1 MRQLT
6 YDASFNSII
15 EEPFNKTSDEDILK
29 FVTEFRE
36 NIPSNILKFIENVS
50 NSRYFKEEKSGNKY
64 CTKCFSKLDKNNY
77 CKKCKISYYK
87 DKNINQEYLP
97 IWFDFDSET
106 FLDNLRDYEE
116 TSYYYVFQTLDN
128 EVLLFKIEEDIYFD
142 NPNTIKPQKTR
153 HLEVKKVF
161 HIFKD
166 YVKELIENNYV
177 SFKKIDK
184 AIKDKKEHI
193 YYNYEI
199 IEQSYFTTLY
209 LENLNELKTTIYK
222 YSNIFEIGNI
232 YNEIG
237 PTFINLVYLPLHIK
251 NFEYL
256 VKKKLYY
263 LAIDRSFLLEYD
275 KDCKNILSNNDN
287 LDFMIKNHMGYEDF
301 MTFKLSKV
309 KDMKFLKSL
318 NFLDDNFEEIINL
331 IKNKFR
337 KIKEYFDSNKID
349 YAYLIEYFDYLNLA
363 YEFGY
368 DLKDKKILYPNN
380 LMEEHDKL
388 YLARKRIDNKN
399 IDKDIQKL
407 ANFLTLNNYEDDK
420 YIIIPAPSLES
431 LIEESH
437 EQQNC
442 VRTYSELYSENETHI
457 YFLRE
462 KKNPSKSLVT
472 IEVRNGR
479 IIQARTKFNKL
490 PSEELMNVLNIW
502 EKGLIRIDN
511 DKSE

>member
-1 MRQLT
+1 MRQLI

-15 EEPFNKTSDEDILK
+15 EEPFNKISDEDILK

-36 NIPSNILKFIENVS
+36 NIPNNILKFIENVS
-50 NSRYFKEEKSGNKY
+50 NSRCFKEEKSGNKY
-64 CTKCFSKLDKNNY
+64 CTKCFSKLDENNY
-77 CKKCKISYYK
+77 CRKCKISYYK

-97 IWFDFDSET
+97 VWFDFNDEN

-116 TSYYYVFQTLDN
+116 TSYYYVFQILDT

-153 HLEVKKVF
+153 HLEVKKVY

-222 YSNIFEIGNI
+222 YSNIFEIGDI
-232 YNEIG
+232 YNEMG
-237 PTFINLVYLPLHIK
+237 PTFINLVYLPLHIR

-263 LAIDRSFLLEYD
+263 LAIDRSYLLEYD
-275 KDCKNILSNNDN
+275 KDCKNILGNNDN
-287 LDFMIKNHMGYEDF
+287 LDF

-309 KDMKFLKSL
+309 KDMKFLKGL

-420 YIIIPAPSLES
+420 
-431 LIEESH
+431 
-437 EQQNC
+437 
-442 VRTYSELYSENETHI
+442 
-457 YFLRE
+457 
-462 KKNPSKSLVT
+462 NPSKSLVT

-479 IIQARTKFNKL
+479 ITQARTKFNKL

-502 EKGLIRIDN
+502 GKGLIRIDN